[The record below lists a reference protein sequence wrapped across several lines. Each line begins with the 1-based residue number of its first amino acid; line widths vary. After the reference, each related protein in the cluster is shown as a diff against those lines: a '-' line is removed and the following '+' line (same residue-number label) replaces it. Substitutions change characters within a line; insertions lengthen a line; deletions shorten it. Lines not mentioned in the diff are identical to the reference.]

1 MKNLVDAN
9 LIKSSRVPLKWKQ
22 ICERFDLLP
31 DNPHKYTY
39 IHIIYSALLVRF
51 VELFLTDN
59 LNSDM
64 ISLIAT
70 AQASNKSQNN
80 GNPSKGY
87 SNGKFNKVKSG
98 DVIYIYLIGGITY
111 PEIQCFRI
119 LGEKMKVTFILC
131 TTEASS
137 GQFMIKK
144 CF

>member
-1 MKNLVDAN
+1 MDKN
-9 LIKSSRVPLKWKQ
+9 LIKSSRIPLKWKQ

-70 AQASNKSQNN
+70 AQASNTSQN
-80 GNPSKGY
+80 GNFSKGY
-87 SNGKFNKVKSG
+87 TSGKFNKVKSG

-111 PEIQCFRI
+111 P
-119 LGEKMKVTFILC
+119 
-131 TTEASS
+131 
-137 GQFMIKK
+137 
-144 CF
+144 